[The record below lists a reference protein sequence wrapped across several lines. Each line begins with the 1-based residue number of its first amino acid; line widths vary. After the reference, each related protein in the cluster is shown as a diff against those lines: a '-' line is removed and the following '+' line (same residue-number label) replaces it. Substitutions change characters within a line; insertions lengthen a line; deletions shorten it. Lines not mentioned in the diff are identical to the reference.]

1 MLGKRH
7 NYRPSDVCNAGLEP
21 SLRHLSSNI
30 ELIFKRTN
38 NFCAFS
44 EKPSR
49 NFKTDLLSCL
59 SSSFSQTHAF
69 KQHFGKTSK
78 THMPAD
84 PFHSNYTGSVQLH
97 NTEQF
102 RHLAKRP
109 ARLRLNYLL
118 LSPRALLLSCG
129 PLGLIPYSSTFRNL

>member
-1 MLGKRH
+1 M
-7 NYRPSDVCNAGLEP
+7 NA
-21 SLRHLSSNI
+21 HTLSYWASGTITDHRTCVTRDSNPP
-30 ELIFKRTN
+30 
-38 NFCAFS
+38 CATCPAPLNSFS
-44 EKPSR
+44 KKKPSR